1 MENNKQEFIQFALAK
16 GVLKF
21 GEFKLKSGRISPYF
35 FDLGLFNSGQSIDR
49 LGRFYAAALMES
61 ELEYDMLFG
70 PAYKGISITTAL
82 SSALARDYQIDMPF
96 AFNRKE
102 TKDHGEK
109 GLIIGAPI
117 EGRVLIVDDV
127 ITAGTAVFECA
138 RLIADLGGTLAGIL
152 ISLDRQERGR
162 ETLSAVAEVSA
173 KLNIPVVAIAN
184 LNDLIDLLESEK
196 TAIKQWL
203 PEIKKYKAR
212 YGVDAD

>member
-1 MENNKQEFIQFALAK
+1 MENNKQEFIRFALTK

-35 FDLGLFNSGQSIDR
+35 FDLGLFNSGQSIDC
-49 LGRFYAAALMES
+49 LGRFYAAALMAS
-61 ELEYDMLFG
+61 TLEYDMLFG
-70 PAYKGISITTAL
+70 PAYKGISITTVL
-82 SSALARDYQIDMPF
+82 SSALARDYKIDIPF

-127 ITAGTAVFECA
+127 ITAGTAVSECA
-138 RLIADLGGTLAGIL
+138 KLITDLGGTLAGIL

-162 ETLSAVAEVSA
+162 ENLSAVTEVSV
-173 KLNIPVVAIAN
+173 KLSVPVIAIAN
-184 LNDLIDLLESEK
+184 LNDLIDLVESEK

-203 PEIKKYKAR
+203 PKVKKYRDR
-212 YGVDAD
+212 YGVGVD

>member
-21 GEFKLKSGRISPYF
+21 GEYKLKSGRISPYF
-35 FDLGLFNSGQSIDR
+35 FDLGLFNSGQSIDH
-49 LGRFYAAALMES
+49 LGRFYAATLMES
-61 ELEYDMLFG
+61 QLEYDMLFG

-173 KLNIPVVAIAN
+173 KLNIPVVAIAS
-184 LNDLIDLLESEK
+184 LNDLIDLLESEN

-212 YGVDAD
+212 YGVDTD

>member
-1 MENNKQEFIQFALAK
+1 MENNKQEFIQFALTK

-21 GEFKLKSGRISPYF
+21 GEYKLKSGRISPYF
-35 FDLGLFNSGQSIDR
+35 FDLGLFNSGHSIDR
-49 LGRFYAAALMES
+49 LGRFYAATLMES
-61 ELEYDMLFG
+61 NLEYDMLFG

-127 ITAGTAVFECA
+127 ITAGTAVFECS

-184 LNDLIDLLESEK
+184 LNDLIDLLESEN

-212 YGVDAD
+212 YGVDTD

>member
-1 MENNKQEFIQFALAK
+1 MENNKQEFIRFALTK

-35 FDLGLFNSGQSIDR
+35 FDLGLFNSGQSIDC
-49 LGRFYAAALMES
+49 LGRFYAAALMAS
-61 ELEYDMLFG
+61 TLEYDMLFG
-70 PAYKGISITTAL
+70 PAYKGISITTVL
-82 SSALARDYQIDMPF
+82 SSALARDYKIDIPF

-127 ITAGTAVFECA
+127 ITAGTAVSECA
-138 RLIADLGGTLAGIL
+138 RLITDLGGTLAGIL

-162 ETLSAVAEVSA
+162 ENLSAVAEISV
-173 KLNIPVVAIAN
+173 KLSVPVIAIAN

-203 PEIKKYKAR
+203 PKVKKYRDR
-212 YGVDAD
+212 YGVGVD

>member
-21 GEFKLKSGRISPYF
+21 GEYKLKSGRISPYF

-49 LGRFYAAALMES
+49 LGRFYAATLMES
-61 ELEYDMLFG
+61 QLEYDMLFG

-82 SSALARDYQIDMPF
+82 SSAFARDYQIDMPF

-127 ITAGTAVFECA
+127 ITAGTAVTECA

-162 ETLSAVAEVSA
+162 ENLSAVAEVSA
-173 KLNIPVVAIAN
+173 KLNVPVVAIAN
-184 LNDLIDLLESEK
+184 LNDLIDLLESEN

>member
-21 GEFKLKSGRISPYF
+21 GEYKLKSGRISPYF

-49 LGRFYAAALMES
+49 LGRFYAATLMES
-61 ELEYDMLFG
+61 QLEYDMLFG

-184 LNDLIDLLESEK
+184 LNDLIDLLESEN

>member
-61 ELEYDMLFG
+61 QLEYDMLFG

-127 ITAGTAVFECA
+127 VTAGTAVFECA
-138 RLIADLGGTLAGIL
+138 RLITDLGGTLAGIL

-162 ETLSAVAEVSA
+162 ENLSAVSEVSV
-173 KLNIPVVAIAN
+173 KLNVPVVAIAN
-184 LNDLIDLLESEK
+184 LNDLINLLESEN

>member
-1 MENNKQEFIQFALAK
+1 MENNKQEFIQFALTK

-21 GEFKLKSGRISPYF
+21 GEYKLKSGRISPYF
-35 FDLGLFNSGQSIDR
+35 FDLGLFNSGHSIDR
-49 LGRFYAAALMES
+49 LGRFYAATLMES
-61 ELEYDMLFG
+61 NLEYDMLFG

-127 ITAGTAVFECA
+127 ITAGTAVFECS

-184 LNDLIDLLESEK
+184 LNDLIDLLESEN

-212 YGVDAD
+212 YGVDSD

>member
-1 MENNKQEFIQFALAK
+1 MENNKQEFIRFALTK

-35 FDLGLFNSGQSIDR
+35 FDLGLFNSGQSIDC
-49 LGRFYAAALMES
+49 LGRFYAAALMAS
-61 ELEYDMLFG
+61 TLEYDMLFG
-70 PAYKGISITTAL
+70 PAYKGISITTVL
-82 SSALARDYQIDMPF
+82 SSALARDYKIDIPF

-127 ITAGTAVFECA
+127 ITAGTAVSECA
-138 RLIADLGGTLAGIL
+138 RLITDLGGTLAGIL

-162 ETLSAVAEVSA
+162 EKLSAVAEVSV
-173 KLNIPVVAIAN
+173 KLSVPVVAIAN
-184 LNDLIDLLESEK
+184 LNDLIDLLESEN

>member
-21 GEFKLKSGRISPYF
+21 GEYKLKSGRISPYF

-49 LGRFYAAALMES
+49 LGRFYAATLMES
-61 ELEYDMLFG
+61 QLEYDMLFG

-127 ITAGTAVFECA
+127 ITAGTAVTECA

-162 ETLSAVAEVSA
+162 ENLSAVAEISV
-173 KLNIPVVAIAN
+173 KLSVPVIAIAN

>member
-1 MENNKQEFIQFALAK
+1 MENNKQEFIQFALTK

-21 GEFKLKSGRISPYF
+21 GEYKLKSGRISPYF
-35 FDLGLFNSGQSIDR
+35 FDLGLFNSGQSIDH
-49 LGRFYAAALMES
+49 LGRFYAATLMES
-61 ELEYDMLFG
+61 QLEYDMLFG

-184 LNDLIDLLESEK
+184 LNDLIDLLESEN

>member
-16 GVLKF
+16 GILKF
-21 GEFKLKSGRISPYF
+21 GEYKLKSGRISPYF

-61 ELEYDMLFG
+61 QLEYDMLFG

-162 ETLSAVAEVSA
+162 ENLSAVAEVSA
-173 KLNIPVVAIAN
+173 KLNVPVVAIAN
-184 LNDLIDLLESEK
+184 LNDLIDLLESEN
-196 TAIKQWL
+196 TATKQWL
-203 PEIKKYKAR
+203 PEIKKYKVR

>member
-1 MENNKQEFIQFALAK
+1 MENNKQEFIRFALTK

-35 FDLGLFNSGQSIDR
+35 FDLGLFNSGQSIDC
-49 LGRFYAAALMES
+49 LGRFYAAALMAS
-61 ELEYDMLFG
+61 TLEYDMLFG
-70 PAYKGISITTAL
+70 PAYKGISITTVL
-82 SSALARDYQIDMPF
+82 SSALARDYKIDIPF

-127 ITAGTAVFECA
+127 ITAGTAVSECA
-138 RLIADLGGTLAGIL
+138 RLITDLGGTLAGIL

-162 ETLSAVAEVSA
+162 ENLSAVAEVSA
-173 KLNIPVVAIAN
+173 KLSVPVIAIAN

-203 PEIKKYKAR
+203 PKIKKYRDR
-212 YGVDAD
+212 YGVGVD

>member
-21 GEFKLKSGRISPYF
+21 GEYKLKSGRISPYF
-35 FDLGLFNSGQSIDR
+35 FDLGLFNSGQSIDH
-49 LGRFYAAALMES
+49 LGRFYAATLMES
-61 ELEYDMLFG
+61 QLEYDMLFG

-184 LNDLIDLLESEK
+184 LNDLIDLLESEN

>member
-1 MENNKQEFIQFALAK
+1 MENNKQEFIQFALTK

-21 GEFKLKSGRISPYF
+21 GEYKLKSGRISPYF

-49 LGRFYAAALMES
+49 LGRFYAATLMES
-61 ELEYDMLFG
+61 NLEYDMLFG

-127 ITAGTAVFECA
+127 ITAGTAVFECS

-184 LNDLIDLLESEK
+184 LNDLIDLLESEN

-212 YGVDAD
+212 YGVDTD

>member
-61 ELEYDMLFG
+61 QLEYDMLFG

-127 ITAGTAVFECA
+127 ITAGTAVFECS

-162 ETLSAVAEVSA
+162 ENLSAVAEVSA
-173 KLNIPVVAIAN
+173 KLNVPVVAIAN
-184 LNDLIDLLESEK
+184 LNDLIDLLESEN

>member
-35 FDLGLFNSGQSIDR
+35 FDLGLFNSGQSIEH

-127 ITAGTAVFECA
+127 ITAGTAVFECS

-184 LNDLIDLLESEK
+184 LNDLIDLLESEN

-212 YGVDAD
+212 YGVDTD

>member
-1 MENNKQEFIQFALAK
+1 L
-16 GVLKF
+16 
-21 GEFKLKSGRISPYF
+21 YF
-35 FDLGLFNSGQSIDR
+35 FISGSHCFVAVFSDSKRSIKSFKFAIATTGTFNFAD
-49 LGRFYAAALMES
+49 
-61 ELEYDMLFG
+61 
-70 PAYKGISITTAL
+70 T
-82 SSALARDYQIDMPF
+82 SALARDYQIDMPF

-173 KLNIPVVAIAN
+173 KLNVPVVAIAN

-196 TAIKQWL
+196 TATKQWL

>member
-1 MENNKQEFIQFALAK
+1 MENNKQEFIQFALTK

-35 FDLGLFNSGQSIDR
+35 FDLGLFNSGQSIDH
-49 LGRFYAAALMES
+49 LGRFYAATLMES
-61 ELEYDMLFG
+61 QLEYDMLFG

-127 ITAGTAVFECA
+127 ITAGTAVSECA
-138 RLIADLGGTLAGIL
+138 RLITDLGGTLAGIL

-162 ETLSAVAEVSA
+162 ENLSAVAEVSV
-173 KLNIPVVAIAN
+173 KLSVPVIAIAN
-184 LNDLIDLLESEK
+184 LNDLIDLLESEN

-203 PEIKKYKAR
+203 PKIKKYRDR
-212 YGVDAD
+212 YGVGVD

>member
-16 GVLKF
+16 GILKF
-21 GEFKLKSGRISPYF
+21 GEYKLKSGRISPYF

-49 LGRFYAAALMES
+49 LGRFYAATLMES
-61 ELEYDMLFG
+61 NLEYDMLFG

-127 ITAGTAVFECA
+127 ITAGTAMFECA

-184 LNDLIDLLESEK
+184 LNDLIDLLESEN

-212 YGVDAD
+212 YGVDTD

>member
-21 GEFKLKSGRISPYF
+21 GEYKLKSGRISPYF

-49 LGRFYAAALMES
+49 LGRFYAATLMES
-61 ELEYDMLFG
+61 QLEYDMLFG

-127 ITAGTAVFECA
+127 ITAGTAVFECS

-184 LNDLIDLLESEK
+184 LNDLIDLLESEN

-212 YGVDAD
+212 YGVDSD

>member
-1 MENNKQEFIQFALAK
+1 MENNKQEFIRFALTK

-35 FDLGLFNSGQSIDR
+35 FDLGLFNSGQSIDC
-49 LGRFYAAALMES
+49 LGRFYAAALMAS
-61 ELEYDMLFG
+61 TLEYDMLFG
-70 PAYKGISITTAL
+70 PAYKGISITTVL
-82 SSALARDYQIDMPF
+82 SSALARDYKIDIPF

-127 ITAGTAVFECA
+127 ITAGTAVSECA
-138 RLIADLGGTLAGIL
+138 RLITDLGGTLAGIL

-162 ETLSAVAEVSA
+162 ENLSAVAEVSV
-173 KLNIPVVAIAN
+173 KLSVPVIAIAN
-184 LNDLIDLLESEK
+184 LNDLIDLLESEN

-203 PEIKKYKAR
+203 PKIKKYRDR
-212 YGVDAD
+212 YGVGVD

>member
-1 MENNKQEFIQFALAK
+1 MENNKQEFIRFALTK

-35 FDLGLFNSGQSIDR
+35 FDLGLFNSGQSIDC
-49 LGRFYAAALMES
+49 LGRFYAAALMAS
-61 ELEYDMLFG
+61 TLEYDMLFG
-70 PAYKGISITTAL
+70 PAYKGISITTVL
-82 SSALARDYQIDMPF
+82 SSALARDYKIDIPF

-127 ITAGTAVFECA
+127 ITAGTAVSECA
-138 RLIADLGGTLAGIL
+138 RLITDLGGTLAGIL

-162 ETLSAVAEVSA
+162 ENLSAVAEVSV
-173 KLNIPVVAIAN
+173 KLSVPVIAIAN
-184 LNDLIDLLESEK
+184 LNDLIDLVESEK

-203 PEIKKYKAR
+203 PKVKKYRDR
-212 YGVDAD
+212 YGVGVD

>member
-21 GEFKLKSGRISPYF
+21 GEYKLKSGRISPYF

-49 LGRFYAAALMES
+49 LGRFYAATLMES
-61 ELEYDMLFG
+61 NLEYDMLFG

-127 ITAGTAVFECA
+127 ITAGTAMFECA

-184 LNDLIDLLESEK
+184 LNDLIDLLESEN

>member
-1 MENNKQEFIQFALAK
+1 MENNKQEFIQFALTK

-21 GEFKLKSGRISPYF
+21 GEYKLKSGRISPYF

-49 LGRFYAAALMES
+49 LGRFYAATLMES
-61 ELEYDMLFG
+61 NLEYDMLFG

-127 ITAGTAVFECA
+127 ITAGTAVFECS

-184 LNDLIDLLESEK
+184 LNDLIDLLESEN

-212 YGVDAD
+212 YGVDSD

>member
-1 MENNKQEFIQFALAK
+1 MENNKQEFIQFALTK

-21 GEFKLKSGRISPYF
+21 GEYKLKSGRISPYF

-49 LGRFYAAALMES
+49 LGRFYAATLMES
-61 ELEYDMLFG
+61 NLEYDMLFG

-173 KLNIPVVAIAN
+173 KLNIPVVAIAS
-184 LNDLIDLLESEK
+184 LNDLIDLLESEN

>member
-1 MENNKQEFIQFALAK
+1 MENNKQEFIRFALTK

-35 FDLGLFNSGQSIDR
+35 FDLGLFNSGQSIDC
-49 LGRFYAAALMES
+49 LGRFYAAALMAS
-61 ELEYDMLFG
+61 TLEYDMLFG
-70 PAYKGISITTAL
+70 PAYKGISITTVL
-82 SSALARDYQIDMPF
+82 SSALARDYKIDIPF

-127 ITAGTAVFECA
+127 ITAGTAVSECA
-138 RLIADLGGTLAGIL
+138 RLITDLGGTLAGIL

-162 ETLSAVAEVSA
+162 EKLSAVAEVSV
-173 KLNIPVVAIAN
+173 KLSVPVIAIAN
-184 LNDLIDLLESEK
+184 LNDLIDLVESEK

-203 PEIKKYKAR
+203 PKVKKYRDR
-212 YGVDAD
+212 YGVGVD

>member
-1 MENNKQEFIQFALAK
+1 MENNKQEFIRFALTK

-35 FDLGLFNSGQSIDR
+35 FDLGLFNSGQSIDC
-49 LGRFYAAALMES
+49 LGRFYAAALMAS
-61 ELEYDMLFG
+61 TLEYDMLFG
-70 PAYKGISITTAL
+70 PAYKGISITTVL
-82 SSALARDYQIDMPF
+82 SSALARDYKIDIPF

-127 ITAGTAVFECA
+127 ITAGTAVSECA
-138 RLIADLGGTLAGIL
+138 RLITDLGGTLAGIL

-162 ETLSAVAEVSA
+162 ENLSAVAEISV
-173 KLNIPVVAIAN
+173 KLSVPVIAIAN
-184 LNDLIDLLESEK
+184 LNDLIDLVESEK

-203 PEIKKYKAR
+203 PKIKKYRDR
-212 YGVDAD
+212 YGVGVD

>member
-21 GEFKLKSGRISPYF
+21 GEYKLKSGRISPYF

-49 LGRFYAAALMES
+49 LGRFYAATLMES
-61 ELEYDMLFG
+61 NLEYDMLFG

>member
-1 MENNKQEFIQFALAK
+1 MENNKQEFIQLALAK

-21 GEFKLKSGRISPYF
+21 GEYKLKSGRISPYF

-49 LGRFYAAALMES
+49 LGRFYAATLMES
-61 ELEYDMLFG
+61 NLEYDMLFG

-127 ITAGTAVFECA
+127 ITAGTAVFECS

-173 KLNIPVVAIAN
+173 KLNIPVVAIAS
-184 LNDLIDLLESEK
+184 LNDLIDLLESEN

>member
-1 MENNKQEFIQFALAK
+1 MENNKQEFIRFALTK

-35 FDLGLFNSGQSIDR
+35 FDLGLFNSGQSIDC
-49 LGRFYAAALMES
+49 LGRFYAAALMAS
-61 ELEYDMLFG
+61 TLEYDMLFG
-70 PAYKGISITTAL
+70 PAYKGISITTVL
-82 SSALARDYQIDMPF
+82 SSALARDYKIDIPF

-127 ITAGTAVFECA
+127 ITAGTAVSECA
-138 RLIADLGGTLAGIL
+138 RLITDLGGTLAGIL

-162 ETLSAVAEVSA
+162 ENLSAVAEISV
-173 KLNIPVVAIAN
+173 KLSVPVIAIAN
-184 LNDLIDLLESEK
+184 LNDLIDLLELEN
-196 TAIKQWL
+196 TAIKKWL
-203 PEIKKYKAR
+203 PKIKKYRDR
-212 YGVDAD
+212 YGVGVD